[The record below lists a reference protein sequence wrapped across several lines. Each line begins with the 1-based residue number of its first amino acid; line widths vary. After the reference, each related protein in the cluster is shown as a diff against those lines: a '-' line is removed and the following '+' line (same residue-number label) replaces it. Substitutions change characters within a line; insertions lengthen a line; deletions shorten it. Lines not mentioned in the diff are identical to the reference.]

1 MSVVIITIF
10 GAMMIGAAIFAVYS
24 RSLLSAIISS
34 GVISLLA
41 SIIYILL
48 AAPDVAMT
56 EAAIG
61 SGLTTVVFL
70 LALRRIYA
78 YAGAHDRAA
87 GGSRTAS
94 DTPDAGGSP
103 VFPTDN
109 ARSAEEAVDD

>member
-1 MSVVIITIF
+1 MITILIVAF
-10 GAMMIGAAIFAVYS
+10 GLMMIGAAFFSIYS
-24 RSLLSAIISS
+24 GNLISAIISS

-70 LALRRIYA
+70 LALRRIQVIQA
-78 YAGAHDRAA
+78 EKGGAAKAGKSAS
-87 GGSRTAS
+87 GLGYGLGSG
-94 DTPDAGGSP
+94 DG
-103 VFPTDN
+103 
-109 ARSAEEAVDD
+109 SAEEAIDD

>member
-1 MSVVIITIF
+1 MSIVIIGSF
-10 GAMMIGAAIFAVYS
+10 GSMMIGSAIFALYS
-24 RSLLSAIISS
+24 QNILSAIISS

-70 LALRRIYA
+70 LALRRIYT
-78 YAGAHDRAA
+78 YAGAA
-87 GGSRTAS
+87 GRGGADPDANPISGGHSAGSRPAKE
-94 DTPDAGGSP
+94 A
-103 VFPTDN
+103 TD
-109 ARSAEEAVDD
+109 D

>member
-10 GAMMIGAAIFAVYS
+10 RVMMIGAAIFAVYS
-24 RSLLSAIISS
+24 RSILSAIISS

-70 LALRRIYA
+70 LALRRIYV
-78 YAGAHDRAA
+78 YAGSAGANDTDRKADSQDAA
-87 GGSRTAS
+87 GS
-94 DTPDAGGSP
+94 
-103 VFPTDN
+103 
-109 ARSAEEAVDD
+109 RSAEEAIDD

>member
-1 MSVVIITIF
+1 MSVIIIGIF

-24 RSLLSAIISS
+24 RSILSAIISS

-70 LALRRIYA
+70 LALRRIYV
-78 YAGAHDRAA
+78 YAGAA
-87 GGSRTAS
+87 GERSAE
-94 DTPDAGGSP
+94 P
-103 VFPTDN
+103 
-109 ARSAEEAVDD
+109 RSAEEAVDD

>member
-1 MSVVIITIF
+1 MSLVIIGIF

-24 RSLLSAIISS
+24 RSILSAIISS

-78 YAGAHDRAA
+78 YAGAAGKGGTDR
-87 GGSRTAS
+87 
-94 DTPDAGGSP
+94 DAG
-103 VFPTDN
+103 
-109 ARSAEEAVDD
+109 ARSAEEAIDD